1 MFVWCACFCF
11 CRTRRAIIR
20 QPKRSRHNQYLTAKH
35 RINMNTSLVNDSS
48 GSNFTSMN
56 SGDSVVFCLP
66 PWILY
71 AIDIQSV
78 YISDIGIVAVNF
90 PLAVFAALVNLA
102 VIVTVKRTPALHRPV
117 NVLLCSLAAADCL
130 SGLVAQPIY
139 ATWRLLLHHTTNPCV
154 LMLLYQ
160 ATQSLPFLLV
170 GCTFLNLAI
179 TSVERLFAVS
189 KPIVYSTRITLRG
202 MQ

>member
-1 MFVWCACFCF
+1 
-11 CRTRRAIIR
+11 
-20 QPKRSRHNQYLTAKH
+20 
-35 RINMNTSLVNDSS
+35 MNTSLVNDSS

-102 VIVTVKRTPALHRPV
+102 VIVTVKRTPALHH
-117 NVLLCSLAAADCL
+117 L
-130 SGLVAQPIY
+130 
-139 ATWRLLLHHTTNPCV
+139 
-154 LMLLYQ
+154 
-160 ATQSLPFLLV
+160 
-170 GCTFLNLAI
+170 
-179 TSVERLFAVS
+179 
-189 KPIVYSTRITLRG
+189 
-202 MQ
+202 